1 MKTIINNKNGV
12 LYIIVCL
19 LLTLIAIIEFSLI
32 DASTAYATDDW
43 ISQDTLGIENAA
55 RAIFGDKKMRS
66 IENLYNYDDSA
77 DYIYIDF
84 DD

>member
-1 MKTIINNKNGV
+1 
-12 LYIIVCL
+12 L

-32 DASTAYATDDW
+32 DSSTAYATDDW

-66 IENLYNYDDSA
+66 I
-77 DYIYIDF
+77 
-84 DD
+84 

>member
-43 ISQDTLGIENAA
+43 ISYVIMGFMGVIH
-55 RAIFGDKKMRS
+55 
-66 IENLYNYDDSA
+66 
-77 DYIYIDF
+77 
-84 DD
+84 